1 VESIRIERTIHRSSN
16 SPIRDLLE
24 PHSAVR
30 LAGETG
36 RQFRPQG
43 IGGIAQKVRRGAV
56 MKRVIPSLM
65 LVAVVVPAV
74 TLPAASSRTE
84 PAADACLSKPDS
96 APPQGQHW
104 YYRIERP
111 SGRHCWYLG
120 AQREKAKPLR
130 EAAPPKPPPALV
142 SELKQEPSPEIKR
155 EPSPEPIIRTAQA
168 VPEMYGQP
176 EAAPISASAIQPPSL
191 TQNDPDPD
199 TQLQVGLQHRAS
211 EPAEQASTGPIVTA
225 ASPGTPSI
233 AQLSF
238 QDIVLLA
245 AALALVGTILR
256 SIFRLLLVR
265 RLRRRRVA
273 LRRQW
278 ETAKATRP
286 PRSAAVAASASAG
299 RHADLA
305 RQRLAI
311 AASIGIPRQRS
322 WPQAPTD
329 EPAAHA
335 PREGSLLELLQNLRR
350 AAA

>member
-1 VESIRIERTIHRSSN
+1 
-16 SPIRDLLE
+16 
-24 PHSAVR
+24 
-30 LAGETG
+30 
-36 RQFRPQG
+36 
-43 IGGIAQKVRRGAV
+43 
-56 MKRVIPSLM
+56 MKRVLPSLM

-96 APPQGQHW
+96 APPQGKHW

-142 SELKQEPSPEIKR
+142 SEIKQ

-168 VPEMYGQP
+168 VPEMYGQA
-176 EAAPISASAIQPPSL
+176 EAAPISASPIQPPSL
-191 TQNDPDPD
+191 TQNDPDAD
-199 TQLQVGLQHRAS
+199 TQLQVGLQHRES
-211 EPAEQASTGPIVTA
+211 EPADEASTGPVVTA

-233 AQLSF
+233 AKVGF
-238 QDIVLLA
+238 EDIILIA
-245 AALALVGTILR
+245 AAVALVGTILR
-256 SIFRLLLVR
+256 SSFRLLVVR

-278 ETAKATRP
+278 ETASATHP
-286 PRSAAVAASASAG
+286 AVSAAVAASASAG

-305 RQRLAI
+305 RQPPGI
-311 AASIGIPRQRS
+311 APSIGIPRQRP
-322 WPQAPTD
+322 WRQAPTD
-329 EPAAHA
+329 DLGAQA
-335 PREGSLLELLQNLRR
+335 PREGSLQELLQNLRR